1 MPRKKISL
9 LEKSILL
16 FFYIENKYNWEKIV
30 EISVYAKMDIIDS
43 EVLNCMNGRL
53 GFYILD

>member
-43 EVLNCMNGRL
+43 EVLNCMSGRL
-53 GFYILD
+53 GFNILD